1 MTRTPSPTP
10 HPRLYLLATA
20 AGFCGLI
27 AWFVMGRQL
36 GVLDWISGFFPASH
50 TGAGVMVAVMILM
63 TPAFLIWKYY
73 NRWIEKR
80 LKVQGRYYEDA
91 VYRKPEQK

>member
-1 MTRTPSPTP
+1 MSRISSSTS

-20 AGFCGLI
+20 LGFAGLI
-27 AWFVMGRQL
+27 LWFVAGRQL
-36 GVLDWISGFFPASH
+36 GILDWISALFPPSH
-50 TGAGVMVAVMILM
+50 AGAGLMVAVMILM

-80 LKVQGRYYEDA
+80 LQVKGRYYEEDI
-91 VYRKPEQK
+91 YLPPEQK